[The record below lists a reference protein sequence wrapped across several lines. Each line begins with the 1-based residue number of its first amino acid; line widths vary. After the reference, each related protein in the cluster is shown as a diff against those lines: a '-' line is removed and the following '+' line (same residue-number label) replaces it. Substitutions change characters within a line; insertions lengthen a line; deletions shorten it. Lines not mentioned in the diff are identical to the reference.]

1 MPRLS
6 GSAMPLALIGL
17 SGPELSTLIGAPRWT
32 RRESPAEVWQYQG
45 ASCILDV
52 YLYAEAG
59 ALRVI
64 HAEARDD
71 SALPVTIADCLER
84 IEAERRPGTPAS

>member
-1 MPRLS
+1 
-6 GSAMPLALIGL
+6 MPLALIGL
-17 SGPELSTLIGAPRWT
+17 SGAELSSLIGAPRWT

-52 YLYAEAG
+52 YLYADGG

-64 HAEARDD
+64 HAEARDA
-71 SALPVTIADCLER
+71 SALPVTIADCLQR
-84 IEAERRPGTPAS
+84 IAAERQPGTPAS